1 MKLAAVVLYLRTVS
15 IADLSLVKF
24 ADFDMAKKGSP
35 TEVSKSPDLETTTF
49 MSTETDNGVVNSAGN
64 GKYTVVARRYRPK
77 TFAELVGQSTVSQA
91 LLSAIESNRVGHAYL
106 FTGARGVGKTST
118 ARIFAKALNAAAE
131 TNGKFDPNSDI
142 SLAIDAGE
150 DMDVLEIDGASNRGI
165 DEIRQLRSNAAVRPS
180 RSRYKIYIIDE
191 VHMLTTQAFNALL
204 KTLEE
209 PPAHVKF
216 IFCTT
221 DPEKMPITVLSRC
234 QRFDFPPVQ
243 TDQIFERLKFICENE
258 GTKADDAA
266 LRLIARRAAGSMR
279 DSQSLLEQLLSFSG
293 NQITVEVVH
302 AMLGTADETRLASFA
317 TRLIERDA
325 GGALRELNTAAD
337 EGVDVGQLAEQ
348 LLGYLRDMMTVTVG
362 GSADLVRTANPNSVE
377 QLREWGKTWG
387 TMTLLSALQLLDETI
402 VKMRHSVQ
410 SRILL
415 EVALVQICNLQDLQS
430 LSDLVKAFAN
440 QSAPTPRTIASQ
452 SPATPLPGESK
463 KKVELTSQAEYQI
476 ASSTKAASQEVAPVL
491 QKVSLNEPE
500 AQADFIR
507 QNSASASGSSG
518 GGPLIE
524 LASVD
529 STASIVTATDESAE
543 PVAKEHIQTKPT
555 EDAPDSSE
563 SEPAAVSLVTDK
575 VILLREEAAK
585 LGGLAGECAMMT
597 VRIDS
602 PTDDLWKICLSRD
615 GAIALN
621 YFQTGEN
628 GRKLAQAISVRI
640 GRDIH
645 FDFVV
650 TQLPTPIIETVESP
664 NSESPGTDSQRA
676 AEPER
681 ASFQPYQPVVPQAQL
696 IRNAMVHPLIKQ
708 FMDVFEGQVVRVD
721 PSQNQLPAPH
731 RNLTKPASLESED
744 IPLKDKLRNEV
755 LHETSLAE

>member
-1 MKLAAVVLYLRTVS
+1 
-15 IADLSLVKF
+15 
-24 ADFDMAKKGSP
+24 MAKKGIAS
-35 TEVSKSPDLETTTF
+35 EVSTEMPSQDADTASESKVDATTIA
-49 MSTETDNGVVNSAGN
+49 AGN

-142 SLAIDAGE
+142 SQAIDAGE

-209 PPAHVKF
+209 PPGHVKF

-221 DPEKMPITVLSRC
+221 DPEKIPITVLSRC

-243 TDQIFERLKFICENE
+243 TEQIFERLKFICENE
-258 GTKADDAA
+258 GTKADEAA

-293 NQITVEVVH
+293 NQITAEVVH
-302 AMLGTADETRLASFA
+302 AMLGTADETRLASFSS
-317 TRLIERDA
+317 RLIERDA
-325 GGALRELNTAAD
+325 AGALRELNAAAD

-362 GSADLVRTANPNSVE
+362 GGADLVRTANPNSVD
-377 QLREWGKTWG
+377 QLKQWGTTWG

-415 EVALVQICNLQDLQS
+415 EVALVQICNLQDLQA
-430 LSDLVKAFAN
+430 LSDLVKAFSS
-440 QSAPTPRTIASQ
+440 QSAPPTRAVARNMPSA
-452 SPATPLPGESK
+452 ALPSDAVSVEAK
-463 KKVELTSQAEYQI
+463 KKVELSPTPEPAQRAWG
-476 ASSTKAASQEVAPVL
+476 APVGGDMEL
-491 QKVSLNEPE
+491 SVSEP
-500 AQADFIR
+500 
-507 QNSASASGSSG
+507 
-518 GGPLIE
+518 PTPVV
-524 LASVD
+524 ASVQN
-529 STASIVTATDESAE
+529 TVT
-543 PVAKEHIQTKPT
+543 
-555 EDAPDSSE
+555 
-563 SEPAAVSLVTDK
+563 SEPAKSLGTVAVMERMVAAVDKQPESSEPVTPSA
-575 VILLREEAAK
+575 VEVLPPEEPHSNA
-585 LGGLAGECAMMT
+585 
-597 VRIDS
+597 S
-602 PTDDLWKICLSRD
+602 PIRSVLS
-615 GAIALN
+615 
-621 YFQTGEN
+621 
-628 GRKLAQAISVRI
+628 
-640 GRDIH
+640 
-645 FDFVV
+645 
-650 TQLPTPIIETVESP
+650 
-664 NSESPGTDSQRA
+664 
-676 AEPER
+676 
-681 ASFQPYQPVVPQAQL
+681 QAQL

-708 FMDVFEGQVVRVD
+708 FMEMFEGQVVRVD
-721 PSQNQLPAPH
+721 PAATQIPAPH
-731 RNLTKPASLESED
+731 IKPQNPNEPTANDVPIREA
-744 IPLKDKLRNEV
+744 LRREV
-755 LHETSLAE
+755 AMETAAVE

>member
-1 MKLAAVVLYLRTVS
+1 MSIETENTV
-15 IADLSLVKF
+15 AN
-24 ADFDMAKKGSP
+24 
-35 TEVSKSPDLETTTF
+35 T
-49 MSTETDNGVVNSAGN
+49 AGN

-77 TFAELVGQSTVSQA
+77 TFAELVGQSTVSRA

-142 SLAIDAGE
+142 SQAIDAGE

-258 GTKADDAA
+258 GTKADEAA

-362 GSADLVRTANPNSVE
+362 GSADLVRTANPNSVD

-415 EVALVQICNLQDLQS
+415 EVALVQICNLQDLQA

-440 QSAPTPRTIASQ
+440 QSAPTPRTSASAPQ
-452 SPATPLPGESK
+452 AIPPSADAK
-463 KKVELTSQAEYQI
+463 KKVELSSQVEYQV
-476 ASSTKAASQEVAPVL
+476 ASSTAMPSSQVTPVTVNPVTVAPTPP
-491 QKVSLNEPE
+491 KEISNEPE
-500 AQADFIR
+500 ALADSLR
-507 QNSASASGSSG
+507 QNSTSASGSMEKAPSIDTT
-518 GGPLIE
+518 PRPSE
-524 LASVD
+524 ALAS
-529 STASIVTATDESAE
+529 TATATTSVAPVGESKPASDQIQETTESAT
-543 PVAKEHIQTKPT
+543 A
-555 EDAPDSSE
+555 
-563 SEPAAVSLVTDK
+563 PAATATTDK
-575 VILLREEAAK
+575 VVLLREEAAK

-602 PTDDLWKICLSRD
+602 PTDDQWKISLSRD

-628 GRKLAQAISVRI
+628 GRKLAQAISTRI

-650 TQLPTPIIETVESP
+650 TQLPTPIVES
-664 NSESPGTDSQRA
+664 TDSPSTESTGA
-676 AEPER
+676 TEPESQQR
-681 ASFQPYQPVVPQAQL
+681 IQSYQPVVPQAQL

-708 FMDVFEGQVVRVD
+708 FMEVFEGQVVRVD
-721 PSQNQLPAPH
+721 PAQNQVPAAHLNVP
-731 RNLTKPASLESED
+731 KPAVQEAEAPSLKEQ
-744 IPLKDKLRNEV
+744 LRNEV
-755 LHETSLAE
+755 RLEAAVVE

>member
-1 MKLAAVVLYLRTVS
+1 MS
-15 IADLSLVKF
+15 I
-24 ADFDMAKKGSP
+24 
-35 TEVSKSPDLETTTF
+35 
-49 MSTETDNGVVNSAGN
+49 ETDNAVTNATGN

-77 TFAELVGQSTVSQA
+77 TFSELVGQSTVSQA

-131 TNGKFDPNSDI
+131 TNGVFDPNSDI
-142 SLAIDAGE
+142 SQAIDAGE

-234 QRFDFPPVQ
+234 QRFDFPPVHS
-243 TDQIFERLKFICENE
+243 DQIFERLKFICENE
-258 GTKADDAA
+258 GTKADEAA

-325 GGALRELNTAAD
+325 AGALRELNTASD

-362 GSADLVRTANPNSVE
+362 GSADLLRTANPNSLE
-377 QLREWGKTWG
+377 QLQEWGKTWG

-440 QSAPTPRTIASQ
+440 QTAPTPRTSVNAATHTPQ
-452 SPATPLPGESK
+452 SVESK
-463 KKVELTSQAEYQI
+463 KKVELSPTAETQV
-476 ASSTKAASQEVAPVL
+476 AASPANSVAP
-491 QKVSLNEPE
+491 KVY
-500 AQADFIR
+500 
-507 QNSASASGSSG
+507 
-518 GGPLIE
+518 
-524 LASVD
+524 
-529 STASIVTATDESAE
+529 
-543 PVAKEHIQTKPT
+543 AKEPIATAPSLTHNATSPLGALDSKSPNEIEPKTPDPTVHSSVPPTHVPPTHVPPTSVPDIALEAMKPNIETKQSPDTPSVKPESQRDPT
-555 EDAPDSSE
+555 ET
-563 SEPAAVSLVTDK
+563 TDN
-575 VILLREEAAK
+575 VALLREEAVK

-597 VRIDS
+597 VRIDTS
-602 PTDDLWKICLSRD
+602 GDNQWKICLSRD

-628 GRKLAQAISVRI
+628 GRKLANAISSRI

-650 TQLPTPIIETVESP
+650 TQLPTPIVEYSESSNKEP
-664 NSESPGTDSQRA
+664 NSGESPGTAIQESQ
-676 AEPER
+676 P
-681 ASFQPYQPVVPQAQL
+681 SFQSCQPVIPQAQL

-708 FMDVFEGQVVRVD
+708 FMEVFEGQVVRVD
-721 PSQNQLPAPH
+721 VAQNQVPTPNLNLQKSEAHEPAD
-731 RNLTKPASLESED
+731 ASLKE
-744 IPLKDKLRNEV
+744 KLRNEV
-755 LHETSLAE
+755 RLENALANNN

>member
-1 MKLAAVVLYLRTVS
+1 
-15 IADLSLVKF
+15 
-24 ADFDMAKKGSP
+24 MAKKGTAVGVPDSP
-35 TEVSKSPDLETTTF
+35 PEPDTTLANPGKPDSKTGTAAVVTG
-49 MSTETDNGVVNSAGN
+49 TAAVVTGTATGVTGTASGN

-142 SLAIDAGE
+142 SQAIDAGE

-209 PPAHVKF
+209 PPGHVKF

-221 DPEKMPITVLSRC
+221 DPEKIPITVLSRC

-243 TDQIFERLKFICENE
+243 TEQIFERLKFICQNE
-258 GTKADDAA
+258 GTQADEAA

-293 NQITVEVVH
+293 NRITVEVVH

-317 TRLIERDA
+317 ARLIERDA
-325 GGALRELNTAAD
+325 AGALRELNTAAD

-377 QLREWGKTWG
+377 QLKEWGKTWG
-387 TMTLLSALQLLDETI
+387 TMTLLSALQMLDETI

-415 EVALVQICNLQDLQS
+415 EVALVQICNLQDLQA
-430 LSDLVKAFAN
+430 LSDLVKAFSI
-440 QSAPTPRTIASQ
+440 QSVPSPRAVAAKVAPIAPAVSSVVEAKKKTELSPSQKDSQTNESSQASSAETVLAEIPTKHEASIASQ
-452 SPATPLPGESK
+452 AAGPRPIPATL
-463 KKVELTSQAEYQI
+463 
-476 ASSTKAASQEVAPVL
+476 
-491 QKVSLNEPE
+491 EPE
-500 AQADFIR
+500 
-507 QNSASASGSSG
+507 SSQC
-518 GGPLIE
+518 
-524 LASVD
+524 
-529 STASIVTATDESAE
+529 ESA
-543 PVAKEHIQTKPT
+543 
-555 EDAPDSSE
+555 AP
-563 SEPAAVSLVTDK
+563 A
-575 VILLREEAAK
+575 VILFEQSTEIAVATPNQFEERNEVDRVLLVREEAVK
-585 LGGLAGECAMMT
+585 LGGLAGQYATMT
-597 VRIDS
+597 VRVDG
-602 PTDDLWKICLSRD
+602 PADRPWKICLSRD
-615 GAIALN
+615 GAFAIN

-628 GRKLAQAISVRI
+628 GRKLAQSISSRV
-640 GRDIH
+640 GSDIQVE
-645 FDFVV
+645 FVL
-650 TQLPTPIIETVESP
+650 TQEPTPVVEASGVT
-664 NSESPGTDSQRA
+664 EA
-676 AEPER
+676 AEPQAVIHSPR
-681 ASFQPYQPVVPQAQL
+681 PTVPQAQL
-696 IRNAMVHPLIKQ
+696 IRNAMAHPLIKQ
-708 FMDVFEGQVVRVD
+708 FMDVLEGQVVRVD
-721 PSQNQLPAPH
+721 PAQNQVPAPH
-731 RNLTKPASLESED
+731 LNLLPVSTPEPQD
-744 IPLKDKLRNEV
+744 IPLREKLRNEV
-755 LHETSLAE
+755 QFETSAVE